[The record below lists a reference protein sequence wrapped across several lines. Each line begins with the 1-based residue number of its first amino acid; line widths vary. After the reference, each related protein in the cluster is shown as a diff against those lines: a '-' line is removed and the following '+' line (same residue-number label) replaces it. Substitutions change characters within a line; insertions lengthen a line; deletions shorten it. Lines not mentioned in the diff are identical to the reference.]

1 MNTIEGQV
9 APRIDEEIMAPVRRQ
24 MRQTDAFLAAT
35 LHADDEYIKQL
46 TRHVERY
53 QGKRLR
59 PALAHLAAQAAPR
72 ADAARPNEN
81 ENENENEAEDLHVK
95 MAAIVELIHL
105 TTLVHDDVID
115 EASLRRRGPTVN
127 ARWDNETAV
136 ILGDYLFASAWKVLT
151 SLPDLRPL
159 AILSA
164 TTRLMCEGELMQI
177 SCRRSDEAL
186 SEARY
191 LEIISKKTAELFRAA
206 AYLGALLAGAAPEQ
220 AAALGEYGFH
230 IGMAFQ
236 ITDDCLDLVG
246 TEQQMGKSLGTDLD
260 KGHLTLPVIHA
271 LRQDAAGAPRTPGL
285 IASWDRARVVRWLEA
300 SGSLA
305 YAQDRASAETQRAL
319 ASLAELPDSPAK
331 SSLQLLAEYVT
342 SRSV

>member
-9 APRIDEEIMAPVRRQ
+9 APRIDEEITAPVRSQ
-24 MRQTDAFLAAT
+24 MRQTDAFLADT

-59 PALAHLAAQAAPR
+59 PALAHLTAQAI
-72 ADAARPNEN
+72 ARPNEN
-81 ENENENEAEDLHVK
+81 ENKNENEAEDLHVK

-136 ILGDYLFASAWKVLT
+136 ILGDYLFACAWKVLT
-151 SLPDLRPL
+151 ALPDLRPL

-177 SCRRSDEAL
+177 SCRRSDEPL

-191 LEIISKKTAELFRAA
+191 LDIISKKTAELFRAA
-206 AYLGALLAGAAPEQ
+206 AYLGALLTGGAAAAEQ
-220 AAALGEYGFH
+220 ATALGEYGFH

-236 ITDDCLDLVG
+236 IVDDCLDLVG

-271 LRQDAAGAPRTPGL
+271 LRQDVAGAPQTPGQ
-285 IASWDRARVVRWLEA
+285 IASCSDLAPRATRISRRV
-300 SGSLA
+300 
-305 YAQDRASAETQRAL
+305 SACRNL
-319 ASLAELPDSPAK
+319 
-331 SSLQLLAEYVT
+331 
-342 SRSV
+342 RGR

>member
-9 APRIDEEIMAPVRRQ
+9 APRIDEEITAPVRRQ
-24 MRQTDAFLAAT
+24 MRQTDEFLAAT

-46 TRHVERY
+46 TRHVKCY

-59 PALAHLAAQAAPR
+59 PALAHLAAQAV
-72 ADAARPNEN
+72 AARPNEN
-81 ENENENEAEDLHVK
+81 KNKNKNAAEDLHVK

-151 SLPDLRPL
+151 ALPDLRPL

-206 AYLGALLAGAAPEQ
+206 AYLGALLTGGEAAAEQ
-220 AAALGEYGFH
+220 ATALGEYGFH

-260 KGHLTLPVIHA
+260 KGYLTLPVIHA
-271 LRQDAAGAPRTPGL
+271 LQQDAAGAPRTPDL

-319 ASLAELPDSPAK
+319 ASLAELTDSPAK
-331 SSLQLLAEYVT
+331 SSLLLLAEYVT
-342 SRSV
+342 ARSV